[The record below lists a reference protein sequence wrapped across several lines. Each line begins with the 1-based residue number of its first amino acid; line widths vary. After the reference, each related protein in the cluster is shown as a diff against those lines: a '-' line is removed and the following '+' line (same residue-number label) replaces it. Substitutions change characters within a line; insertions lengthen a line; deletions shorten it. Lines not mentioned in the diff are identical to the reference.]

1 MVNFSREV
9 LVRKRED
16 KWSAQEHAGH
26 LFEVEAVWVARVQD
40 FAADCTELA
49 AADLSNRQT
58 YEANHNARSIREIL
72 AEFPS
77 VYETELT
84 STPAFKQMNMRL
96 DAKNEGSIRQRIPS
110 STEMLPRRE
119 QCKRLHGNYS

>member
-1 MVNFSREV
+1 MTKVACVGRMSNCSREV

-16 KWSAQEHAGH
+16 KWSAPEHADIRLRWKPYG
-26 LFEVEAVWVARVQD
+26 VRVQN
-40 FAADCTELA
+40 FAADCSELT

-77 VYETELT
+77 VY
-84 STPAFKQMNMRL
+84 
-96 DAKNEGSIRQRIPS
+96 
-110 STEMLPRRE
+110 
-119 QCKRLHGNYS
+119 